1 MHLDEVCRQTD
12 AHRWGG
18 RVAIGH
24 VTKLSAIDHS
34 RLREIGRRLADAGV
48 AVTVLPATDLFL
60 MDGSMPITCRA
71 ASPPR
76 IGCWRMA

>member
-24 VTKLSAIDHS
+24 VTELSAIDHS
-34 RLREIGRRLADAGV
+34 RLREIGLRLADAGL
-48 AVTVLPATDLFL
+48 AVTVLPATDPFL
-60 MDGSMPITCRA
+60 MAREHAHHVPRGVA
-71 ASPPR
+71 PR

>member
-18 RVAIGH
+18 RVAVGR
-24 VTKLSAIDHS
+24 VTELSAIDHS

-60 MDGSMPITCRA
+60 MGREHAHHVPRGVA
-71 ASPPR
+71 PR
-76 IGCWRMA
+76 IGCCRMA

>member
-18 RVAIGH
+18 RVAVGR
-24 VTKLSAIDHS
+24 VTELSAIDHS

-60 MDGSMPITCRA
+60 MGREHAYHVPRGVA
-71 ASPPR
+71 PR